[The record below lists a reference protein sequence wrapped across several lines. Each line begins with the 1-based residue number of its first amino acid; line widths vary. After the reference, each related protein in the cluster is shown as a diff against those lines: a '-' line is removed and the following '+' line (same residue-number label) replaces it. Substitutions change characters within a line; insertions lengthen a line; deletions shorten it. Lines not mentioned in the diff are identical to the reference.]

1 MVRSALLA
9 VAASLCVTAPAFA
22 DHGRGGDE
30 AATHVHAAVPQARAL
45 EIAAAQGVARVR
57 EVELRRG
64 VWKVEGFT
72 AQGRAI
78 EVEIDAHSGEVVKR
92 EFY

>member
-1 MVRSALLA
+1 MLRSSLLA
-9 VAASLCVTAPAFA
+9 VATLLCTAAPALA

-30 AATHVHAAVPQARAL
+30 AATHAHAAIPQARAL

-72 AQGRAI
+72 AQGRAV